1 MATSPRTFV
10 IGDIHGCSMALD
22 NLISSC
28 DPKEADTLVF
38 LGDYVDRGPDSAGVI
53 NSILQLIKRCH
64 VIPLL
69 GNHDWMLMASEQ
81 DKSIMDFWIQHGGA
95 ETLESYGGSHRRI
108 PASHLAFFR
117 HCQRFHETDDY
128 FFVHANYQAELPLRE
143 VDDETLLW
151 QHTVKRFPAPHVNG
165 KTAIV
170 GHTPQLDGLPKDHG
184 HIKLLDTFCYGGQWL
199 TALELQQ
206 GQVYQANNTGD
217 SREFPLSG
225 SDDPI

>member
-108 PASHLAFFR
+108 PASHLASFGIAKDFMRPTTISLSMPTIRRSCRFGKWMTKRFCGSTRSSVFR
-117 HCQRFHETDDY
+117 HLMSMERRQSLATHPNLMVFRKITDILNY
-128 FFVHANYQAELPLRE
+128 WTPFV
-143 VDDETLLW
+143 
-151 QHTVKRFPAPHVNG
+151 
-165 KTAIV
+165 TAV
-170 GHTPQLDGLPKDHG
+170 
-184 HIKLLDTFCYGGQWL
+184 
-199 TALELQQ
+199 
-206 GQVYQANNTGD
+206 
-217 SREFPLSG
+217 SG
-225 SDDPI
+225 